1 MKIALFMIMCSATA
15 NQCMEPHKLST
26 FNNQY
31 DCLLGGYEESI
42 KKTTEIG
49 KHEINKHQ
57 IYIKFVCTP
66 DIKEKKGTGV

>member
-1 MKIALFMIMCSATA
+1 MKIALFMIMCSAAA

-42 KKTTEIG
+42 KNKELEIRS
-49 KHEINKHQ
+49 
-57 IYIKFVCTP
+57 
-66 DIKEKKGTGV
+66 